1 MSSGCFGTESAMAF
15 GSFRSSIAIRTCRAF
30 NASTGSGGAIWSGI
44 RTPLTRYNRHLRRR
58 SRIGLG
64 AVFRRRFPQGSAGSS
79 PAVGT
84 ETNDLLPSLTVPKRD
99 PSSVWIS
106 VDMEG
111 IGGVAAYS
119 PVMMSGPAYERAR
132 AWVTPGGHAPIEGAP
147 SPGCAQ
153 LRANASAAHTR
164 KPYT

>member
-1 MSSGCFGTESAMAF
+1 MAF
-15 GSFRSSIAIRTCRAF
+15 GFSRSSTAIQMCRAF
-30 NASTGSGGAIWSGI
+30 NASTGAGGATWSAI
-44 RTPLTRYNRHLRRR
+44 PTPLTRYNRHLRRR

-111 IGGVAAYS
+111 IGGVPAYS
-119 PVMMSGPAYERAR
+119 HLVMSGPEDQGPPT
-132 AWVTPGGHAPIEGAP
+132 WVTQEVNPAIQGAASNRAAPVCVHCSHRNIHNLYPHAV
-147 SPGCAQ
+147 
-153 LRANASAAHTR
+153 
-164 KPYT
+164 

>member
-1 MSSGCFGTESAMAF
+1 MAF
-15 GSFRSSIAIRTCRAF
+15 GFSRSSTAIQMCRAF
-30 NASTGSGGAIWSGI
+30 NASTGAGGATWSAI
-44 RTPLTRYNRHLRRR
+44 PTPLTRYNRHLRRR

-111 IGGVAAYS
+111 IGGVAPYS
-119 PVMMSGPAYERAR
+119 PLMISGPEDERAPTGM
-132 AWVTPGGHAPIEGAP
+132 TPEAKAAIGAAASHGAP
-147 SPGCAQ
+147 RFRLHDSHLPTHHLPSP
-153 LRANASAAHTR
+153 
-164 KPYT
+164 